1 MSSIFKCQINR
12 SKQDKKA
19 LKIIMSSFNDTIK
32 LLKEK
37 LDDLQRDTQ
46 FCVNNYDYHHKN
58 NEYEIIQDLH
68 CILKDSLV
76 DGQEFLSYMEN
87 IRSSIETARRKCSDI
102 DVLLVDLGVDT
113 EISEESDNYPTGS
126 RSFHEEQESGK
137 GSLYVLEENKENIY

>member
-1 MSSIFKCQINR
+1 
-12 SKQDKKA
+12 
-19 LKIIMSSFNDTIK
+19 MSSFNDTIK

-58 NEYEIIQDLH
+58 NEYDIIQDLH

-87 IRSSIETARRKCSDI
+87 IHSSVETARKKCSDI
-102 DVLLVDLGVDT
+102 DVLLVDLGVDI
-113 EISEESDNYPTGS
+113 EISEEADNYPTGS
-126 RSFHEEQESGK
+126 RSFYEEQETSK
-137 GSLYVLEENKENIY
+137 GII